1 MLTTPGP
8 LPPGPAPSTTTA
20 EPVKIASLS
29 YGVAAPVEESTPF
42 QIATGSSA
50 HVTKSF
56 ETKWP

>member
-1 MLTTPGP
+1 M
-8 LPPGPAPSTTTA
+8 
-20 EPVKIASLS
+20 ASLS
-29 YGVAAPVEESTPF
+29 YGVAAPVVESKPF